1 MNKTDRYKEH
11 GFALCLVLVLVG
23 GCSTSPVSHT
33 KSSAWTLRS
42 DIPVGT
48 IASQAQT
55 VLESQGYSCEVI
67 RSGFF
72 TAESLDATGD
82 AVEQKLTNINFI
94 KGRRT
99 DRDGLVT
106 THISVALILNDRDE
120 VESIEHRREFVGF

>member
-48 IASQAQT
+48 IASQAQSGT
-55 VLESQGYSCEVI
+55 VRHSQ
-67 RSGFF
+67 
-72 TAESLDATGD
+72 AQTG
-82 AVEQKLTNINFI
+82 
-94 KGRRT
+94 T
-99 DRDGLVT
+99 D
-106 THISVALILNDRDE
+106 SVGEPRVQL
-120 VESIEHRREFVGF
+120 